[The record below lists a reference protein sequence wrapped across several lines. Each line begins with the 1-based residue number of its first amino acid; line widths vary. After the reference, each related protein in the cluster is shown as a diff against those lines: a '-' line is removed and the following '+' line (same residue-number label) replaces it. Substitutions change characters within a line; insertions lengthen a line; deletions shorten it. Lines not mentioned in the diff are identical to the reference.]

1 VPGSGALSDHP
12 TLPVD
17 GGLFTRVKHPLVPSP
32 LAYRPSRWTRVG
44 LVAVLAGVAMV
55 YAALLGWQRQLSAQ
69 LQQAVIS
76 GRIEDCLRLS
86 DQGKALAWLPG
97 ARPLEVGP
105 CLRETASRRW
115 RNGEW
120 AAALR
125 LQHQLAESAAGVPDD
140 RQRLAAWRAERRRHG
155 LALFQAGDLA
165 GALAA
170 LAPLQEGE
178 AGAESLERPLRQIW
192 ERNRQQRQR
201 AERLAQQ
208 ARWWEA
214 LDALNRIDHPWW
226 RGQIAPLRRRVEAR
240 LAQQAARDHGPD
252 SHGELPSSVPL
263 DQLDAAVRKRIS
275 AGMGEWQAFEQGCR
289 ELGGRVVE
297 AGPESACQR

>member
-1 VPGSGALSDHP
+1 MVPL
-12 TLPVD
+12 
-17 GGLFTRVKHPLVPSP
+17 P
-32 LAYRPSRWTRVG
+32 LARRPSRSTRVG
-44 LVAVLAGVAMV
+44 LVAALAGLALV
-55 YAALLGWQRQLSAQ
+55 YAALVGWQRQLSAR
-69 LQQAVIS
+69 LQQAVVS
-76 GRIEDCLRLS
+76 GRIEECLRLS
-86 DQGKALAWLPG
+86 DEGQALAWLPG
-97 ARPLEVGP
+97 ALPLDSSP
-105 CLRETASRRW
+105 CLRQKASQRW

-125 LQHQLAESAAGVPDD
+125 LQQQLAESAAGLPDD
-140 RQRLAAWRAERRRHG
+140 RQRLAAWRSQRRRHG
-155 LALFQAGDLA
+155 LTLFQSGDLA

-170 LAPLQEGE
+170 LAPLQQGG

-192 ERNRQQRQR
+192 ERNRQEQQR

-226 RGQIAPLRRRVEAR
+226 REHSASLRRRVEAR
-240 LAQQAARDHGPD
+240 LAQQAERDHGPD
-252 SHGELPSSVPL
+252 SHGELPHSVPV
-263 DQLDAAVRKRIS
+263 DQLDAAVRKRIG
-275 AGMGEWQAFEQGCR
+275 AGMSEWKAFEQGCR